1 LTSQRFIN
9 FNLFLHNIVPIIIL
23 INNGSIFINY

>member
-9 FNLFLHNIVPIIIL
+9 FNLFLHNIYSS
-23 INNGSIFINY
+23 NNYTDY